1 MSIVSIPVL
10 VPPQDLLTNYPMQ
23 PTVNAIIRVKTQQMI
38 ISNSAAVNSLPLR
51 KWRVEICMLDEKG
64 DEIEAAVLSD
74 CTFHLHPTFE
84 RPTRKVTSPPFAL
97 EEQGWG
103 EFEIKILCNYLED
116 AGKINIRHPLQF
128 EDDAYAIDYSVQ
140 VPYHTAELRR
150 RLESHFTLQE
160 VVQIPEKSHIAASSS
175 WINSIPLL
183 DEDAV
188 TEIVR
193 MIVSHPAVESE
204 VLEHPRH
211 EDFLMAL
218 YQLPTELLD
227 EIRNYISNSGR

>member
-1 MSIVSIPVL
+1 
-10 VPPQDLLTNYPMQ
+10 MQ
-23 PTVNAIIRVKTQQMI
+23 PTVNASIRVKTQQMI
-38 ISNSAAVNSLPLR
+38 IRNATAVNSLPLR

-64 DEIEAAVLSD
+64 DEIEADVLSD

-84 RPTRKVTSPPFAL
+84 KPTRKVSTPPFAL

-103 EFEIKILCNYLED
+103 QFEIKILCNYLEN

-160 VVQIPEKSHIAASSS
+160 TAAQIPQKSQTAASGS

-193 MIVSHPAVESE
+193 MIVSHPAVRTE
-204 VLEHPRH
+204 VLKHPRH

-218 YQLPTELLD
+218 HQLPTELLD
-227 EIRNYISNSGR
+227 EIRDYIDNSGR